1 MFSSTSD
8 KAKLFAKNF
17 SKNYTLDDLVI
28 YLPVF
33 PCRIN
38 LKLHNISVTPKMVKK
53 VIANLDSPKASDPDC
68 ISVVVLKNC
77 ESELSLILTE
87 LFDMCLNE
95 SCFPDC

>member
-1 MFSSTSD
+1 
-8 KAKLFAKNF
+8 
-17 SKNYTLDDLVI
+17 
-28 YLPVF
+28 
-33 PCRIN
+33 
-38 LKLHNISVTPKMVKK
+38 MVKK